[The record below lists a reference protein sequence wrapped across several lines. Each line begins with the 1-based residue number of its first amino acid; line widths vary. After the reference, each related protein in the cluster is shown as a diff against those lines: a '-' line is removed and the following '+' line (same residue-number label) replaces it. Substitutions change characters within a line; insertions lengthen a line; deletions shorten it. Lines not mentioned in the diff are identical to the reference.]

1 MTVGPDSSFV
11 NFVILVESVDLVPDM
26 DLCTSPD
33 VFSLFV
39 PDDFNLPTFDLF
51 IVFPG
56 LRIFPYMKN
65 NSLLMRKKTFSL
77 HEEKNLLIRKPSIKF
92 KEKLPRNGFIKNE
105 SAFASLAR
113 LPQKIYPH
121 AHPVQYHSRNNSFP

>member
-39 PDDFNLPTFDLF
+39 PDDFNLPTFGLF
-51 IVFPG
+51 IVFPE
-56 LRIFPYMKN
+56 LTIFPYMKN

-77 HEEKNLLIRKPSIKF
+77 HEKKKKNF
-92 KEKLPRNGFIKNE
+92 F
-105 SAFASLAR
+105 
-113 LPQKIYPH
+113 
-121 AHPVQYHSRNNSFP
+121 